1 MLANKQIFLICH
13 LHWVSDNMFKFSF
26 YFLLRLTGEGKNR
39 IGKFGHLKIVYSW
52 PFILINFQ
60 VKK

>member
-13 LHWVSDNMFKFSF
+13 LHWVSDNMFKFPF
-26 YFLLRLTGEGKNR
+26 YFLLCLTGEGKNR